1 MSDRSD
7 APYGTRRRVDPIRIW
22 AGGVATALV
31 AGGIAWVGVLVIRA
45 IFQIPGIHRLGE
57 DTLNVDQLS
66 LAIIAAVAALLATAL
81 LHLLL
86 LGTPRAHRFFAWII
100 GLIVVGL
107 IVEQMLAGNG
117 WLSSLLISAVYL
129 VIGIAI
135 ASLLSG
141 VARTAIHYDPNPRPV
156 QPGQDYQRRDQD
168 YSDPRYNDSRYND
181 PRYNDPRYDP
191 RSNDPGY
198 RGEDET
204 RRLPPYQS

>member
-1 MSDRSD
+1 MSDRTD
-7 APYGTRRRVDPIRIW
+7 TPYGSRRRIDPIRIW
-22 AGGVATALV
+22 TGGIATALV
-31 AGGIAWVGVLVIRA
+31 AGGIGWVGVLVIRA
-45 IFQIPGIHRLGE
+45 IFQVPGIHRVGDDNL
-57 DTLNVDQLS
+57 DVDQLS
-66 LAIIAAVAALLATAL
+66 LAITAAVAALLATAL

-86 LGTPRAHRFFAWII
+86 LGTPGAHKFFAWII

-141 VARTAIHYDPNPRPV
+141 VARTAIRYEPNRRSARSV
-156 QPGQDYQRRDQD
+156 QPGQEYQRRD
-168 YSDPRYNDSRYND
+168 PRYDD
-181 PRYNDPRYDP
+181 PRYNDPGYNDPGYD
-191 RSNDPGY
+191 DPGY
-198 RGEDET
+198 RGQDET